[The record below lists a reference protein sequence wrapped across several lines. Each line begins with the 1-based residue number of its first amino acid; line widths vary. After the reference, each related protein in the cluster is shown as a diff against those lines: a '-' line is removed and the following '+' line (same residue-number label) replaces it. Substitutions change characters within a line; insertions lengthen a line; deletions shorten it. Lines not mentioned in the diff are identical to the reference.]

1 MWADSAIDSEDMAET
16 FHNNWMTQLRKGLWE
31 FCVLKALEAE
41 PSYGYDIVRRLS
53 EIKGLFVSEATI
65 YLVLRKLRR
74 AGLVKTS
81 RRKSVI
87 GPPRKYY
94 ELTARGRGE
103 VPRLRHFWRL
113 VRQGVEAVGA
123 ST

>member
-1 MWADSAIDSEDMAET
+1 MAET
-16 FHNNWMTQLRKGLWE
+16 YNNNWMTQLRKGLWE

-41 PSYGYDIVRRLS
+41 PSYGYAIVRRLS

-65 YLVLRKLRR
+65 YLVLRKLRKL
-74 AGLVKTS
+74 GLVRAS

-94 ELTARGRGE
+94 ELTTRGRRE
-103 VPRLRHFWRL
+103 LPRLKHFWRL
-113 VRQGVEAVGA
+113 VRHGVDAVGA